1 MTPRT
6 GRPNGP
12 AKIIFQNLMCDGT
25 PNPMKTQHSATGAI
39 SAVILAAMATLAVT
53 SCSPRQEQFQDF
65 PGLVSAMQVFSR
77 DLTSRGLPL
86 PQSVSLADLVS
97 HGYISSN
104 SVRAFE
110 GMEARVWFGVSETEP
125 QKVLMSVRHRD
136 GSVSATLADG
146 SVQQFS
152 AQRFTEHLKQTGQDG
167 AANRSP
173 PMRPETNQPSGPAGS
188 GR

>member
-1 MTPRT
+1 
-6 GRPNGP
+6 
-12 AKIIFQNLMCDGT
+12 
-25 PNPMKTQHSATGAI
+25 
-39 SAVILAAMATLAVT
+39 
-53 SCSPRQEQFQDF
+53 
-65 PGLVSAMQVFSR
+65 
-77 DLTSRGLPL
+77 
-86 PQSVSLADLVS
+86 LVS

-125 QKVLMSVRHRD
+125 QKVLMSVGHRD

-152 AQRFTEHLKQTGQDG
+152 AQSFTEHLKQTGQDG

-173 PMRPETNQPSGPAGS
+173 PMRSETNQPFGAAGS